1 MRSGC
6 YTRPHFSTQG
16 DVVRLVYLV
25 EPLAREPI
33 HTYEPFAGRLV
44 DYVLAEQQRVRR
56 HPWTERSGRQSI

>member
-1 MRSGC
+1 MFRACGQAV
-6 YTRPHFSTQG
+6 TPGPIFQTKG

-56 HPWTERSGRQSI
+56 HL